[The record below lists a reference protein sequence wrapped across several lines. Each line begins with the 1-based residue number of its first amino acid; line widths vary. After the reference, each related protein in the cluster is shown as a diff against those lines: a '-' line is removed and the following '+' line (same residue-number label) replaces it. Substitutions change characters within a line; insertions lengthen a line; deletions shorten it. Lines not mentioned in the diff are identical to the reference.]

1 MADGI
6 RPASKPDFD
15 KFQNLVDESEGWVRQ
30 YNKHGIVVHT
40 KSEEGVAIKM
50 VKVL

>member
-6 RPASKPDFD
+6 QPASKPDFD
-15 KFQNLVDESEGWVRQ
+15 KFQKLVEKREGWVKQ
-30 YNKHGIVVHT
+30 YNKQGIVVHT